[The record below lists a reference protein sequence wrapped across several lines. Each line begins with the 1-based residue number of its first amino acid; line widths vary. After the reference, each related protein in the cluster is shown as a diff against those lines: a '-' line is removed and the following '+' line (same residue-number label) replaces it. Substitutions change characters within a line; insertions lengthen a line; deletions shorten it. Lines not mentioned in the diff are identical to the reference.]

1 MKDDLRSDQFIYKI
15 TVDEFKYAYWW
26 IIKKKAEMTEEF
38 SSWSVQNSQN
48 IHFPVD
54 AAQEPNGTVT
64 GFIYR
69 NLDDHPS
76 D

>member
-1 MKDDLRSDQFIYKI
+1 MNSNMHP
-15 TVDEFKYAYWW
+15 TYWW
-26 IIKKKAEMTEEF
+26 IIEQKAQITEEF

-48 IHFPVD
+48 IHFLVA
-54 AAQEPNGTVT
+54 AAQEPNGTIM
-64 GFIYR
+64 GFISR